1 MKKKSLALALSL
13 ALIAVVGI
21 GSTFAYFTD
30 NDTKTNVVTMGHVD
44 ISLHEHTDADGE
56 EDEVNEIEF
65 KNIVPNQEV
74 VKNADVRVE
83 NGSEDCYVRVKV
95 EFEGLDK
102 FNEKPVLITTN
113 GWKLENDGFYH
124 YYEGDAEKVLSV
136 GHYDFLESVTMPNW
150 DNAAADKT
158 FSIIL
163 SAEAVQANFNKDEN
177 GNVEWPTSLEYVAP
191 APASASN

>member
-44 ISLHEHTDADGE
+44 ISLHEHEDGKTE
-56 EDEVNEIEF
+56 EVEELKF
-65 KNIVPNQEV
+65 TNIVPNEVV

-102 FNEKPVLITTN
+102 FSDKPVLTTAD

-136 GHYDFLESVTMPNW
+136 GDYDFLESVTMPNW